1 MFYDVFKLKDL
12 VELKDSKMDKK
23 VLLESQNSAL
33 RLIALKKDEIIDTH
47 TAKSDSAVYVLDGEI
62 ELHFTAQQFKL
73 DKGEILMFKR
83 DEEHKVLAKKDSK
96 FLVFCV

>member
-12 VELKDSKMDKK
+12 VELKDTKMDKK
-23 VLLESQNSAL
+23 VLLESENSAL
-33 RLIALKKDEIIDTH
+33 RLVALKKDEIIDTH

-62 ELHFTAQQFKL
+62 ELHFNAQQFKL
-73 DKGEILMFKR
+73 DKGEIVMFKR

-96 FLVFCV
+96 FLIFCV